1 MAMTYVDVHPHIVS
15 PDESRYPRM
24 PLFGVQSDWSKTRP
38 VTIEQMVEVMDEAGV
53 HKAAIVQAATCYGYD
68 NSYLADSVQR
78 YPGRF
83 TGVGSVDF
91 LAADAAEKIR
101 AWYDRGITGLRLFTG
116 GSTKEIDA
124 DWLVDPASFPAWEC
138 ASAMKIPVV
147 IQTDPSGLGHVAA
160 LATRFPDAFI
170 LLDHCARPTIN
181 DGPPY
186 AKAASLFAMAQYKNI
201 RIKVTPRTFDKVREG
216 KADAETFFA
225 KLVGAFGASR
235 LAWGSNFPASDGKM
249 STNLEVGKQCL
260 ASLSETDRAWI
271 FGRTAMSLYPAL
283 AAK

>member
-1 MAMTYVDVHPHIVS
+1 MAITYVDVHPHIVS
-15 PDESRYPRM
+15 PDDSRYPQM

-38 VTIEQMVEVMDEAGV
+38 VTIEKLIEAMDEAGV
-53 HKAAIVQAATCYGYD
+53 HKAAIVQAATCYGFD

-101 AWYDRGITGLRLFTG
+101 YWYDRGITGLRLFTG
-116 GSTKEIDA
+116 GSTKEIEA
-124 DWLVDPASFPAWEC
+124 DWLVDPISFPAWEC
-138 ASAMKIPVV
+138 AVKMKISVV
-147 IQTDPSGLGHVAA
+147 IQTDPSGLDHVAA
-160 LATRFPDAFI
+160 LATRFPNALI
-170 LLDHCARPTIN
+170 LLDHCARPTIT

-201 RIKVTPRTFDKVREG
+201 RIKVTPRTFDKVKEG
-216 KADAETFFA
+216 KATADSFFA
-225 KLVGAFGASR
+225 KLVATFGASR
-235 LAWGSNFPASDGKM
+235 LAWGSNFPASEGKM
-249 STNLEVGKQCL
+249 SANLEDGKHCL
-260 ASLSETDRAWI
+260 ASLSETDREWI
-271 FGRTAMSLYPAL
+271 FGRTAMSVYPAL